1 MVDVYVLSIIPQECK
16 NPNIPLHSRINM
28 TNNTPLPT
36 MESCSTPNPGSAEI
50 SDHPEEFLK
59 TPDPRI
65 AVVIP
70 AQNNELSIGS
80 LVLLARQY
88 TPHVIVVDDNS
99 FDNTVTVSEQAGATV
114 INAREYGGG
123 RVFSILAGCRRA
135 LGYGCK
141 AVILID
147 SSGKH
152 LTQDIPAIVEP
163 VLTEDADLVIG
174 SRYLKGRRVIP
185 PFEFNNDVKAKNL
198 QESQREFKSTDP
210 ESTFR
215 ALSVKGVMLL
225 DLLPNN
231 EQFDPFM
238 VTLFSRKGLFVQDM
252 AITRRNDLTAAA
264 ECDMKV
270 CLYRGS
276 KIGVVVPAYNE
287 ERLIGDTL
295 AGIPEFVCRVYV
307 VNDCS
312 KDRTQEVV
320 EYYAKNDPSIVPIKH
335 EVNQGVGSAIVT
347 GYKKALQ
354 DGMDYV
360 AVMAGDNQ
368 MDPRFLPELLDPVV
382 EQRCD
387 YTMGNRLINQ
397 EFRKGMSKWRYL
409 GNSTLTM
416 LTKIA
421 SGYWQMM
428 DPQNGYTVISKRA
441 LERIS
446 LTGIYPRYGYCND
459 VLVKLNV
466 LGFRVINVP
475 HPARYGMEKSKIK
488 YSTYIYRVSWLL
500 LKDFLW
506 RLKMKYIVLN
516 FHPLVFFYVA
526 GAVFTGIGIIGGL
539 YTLYYKYIL
548 DYAMFVPLTVS
559 LLMFGFGLQMLFF
572 AMFYDMEQEKMPNG
586 WYA

>member
-1 MVDVYVLSIIPQECK
+1 MTDSGIYPIP
-16 NPNIPLHSRINM
+16 IPSDPPITSGEEHSEK
-28 TNNTPLPT
+28 T
-36 MESCSTPNPGSAEI
+36 G
-50 SDHPEEFLK
+50 EFK
-59 TPDPRI
+59 VSPDPRI

-99 FDNTVTVSEQAGATV
+99 YDNTATVSEHAGATV
-114 INAREYGGG
+114 INAREYDEG

-135 LGYGCK
+135 LGYGCTV
-141 AVILID
+141 VILID

-152 LTQDIPAIVEP
+152 LTRDIPAIAEP
-163 VLTEDADLVIG
+163 VLNGSTDLVIG

-185 PFEFNNDVKAKNL
+185 PFRFNNGVKEGKL
-198 QESQREFKSTDP
+198 EKSQHEFRSTDP

-231 EQFDPFM
+231 EQFDSLM
-238 VTLFSRKGLFVQDM
+238 VTLFSRKGLSVQDM
-252 AITRRNDLTAAA
+252 AITRRKDLTAAA
-264 ECDMKV
+264 ECDAKV

-320 EYYAKNDPSIVPIKH
+320 EYYAKNDPSIVPITH
-335 EVNQGVGSAIVT
+335 EVNQGVGAAIVT
-347 GYKKALQ
+347 GYKKALE
-354 DGMDYV
+354 DKMDYV

-409 GNSTLTM
+409 GNSVLTM

-428 DPQNGYTVISKRA
+428 DPQNGYTVISRRA

-586 WYA
+586 WYQ

>member
-1 MVDVYVLSIIPQECK
+1 MEDVCFLSIFQQECK
-16 NPNIPLHSRINM
+16 YSHLPSHPQIDMTDDILPPNPEPCKI
-28 TNNTPLPT
+28 
-36 MESCSTPNPGSAEI
+36 PNPGGAEI
-50 SDHPEEFLK
+50 SDHTEEFHK

-70 AQNNELSIGS
+70 AKDNELSLGS

-99 FDNTVTVSEQAGATV
+99 YDNTPIVAERAGATV
-114 INAREYGGG
+114 LNAREYGGG

-152 LTQDIPAIVEP
+152 LTRDIPAIADP
-163 VLTEDADLVIG
+163 ILNGNADLVIG

-185 PFEFNNDVKAKNL
+185 PFRFNIGVKEGSHKKSQYEF
-198 QESQREFKSTDP
+198 RSTDP

-215 ALSVKGVMLL
+215 ALSLKGIMLL

-231 EQFDPFM
+231 EQFDSLM
-238 VTLFSRKGLFVQDM
+238 ITLFSRKGLSVQDI
-252 AITRRNDLTAAA
+252 AISRRKDLTAAA
-264 ECDMKV
+264 ECNMKV

-312 KDRTQEVV
+312 KDLTQEVI
-320 EYYAKNDPSIVPIKH
+320 EYYAKNDSSIVPLKH
-335 EVNQGVGSAIVT
+335 EMNQGVGAAIVT
-347 GYKKALQ
+347 GYKKALE

-387 YTMGNRLINQ
+387 YTMGNRLINP

-409 GNSTLTM
+409 GNSTLTI

-428 DPQNGYTVISKRA
+428 DPQNGYTVISRRA

-466 LGFRVINVP
+466 LGFRTINVP
-475 HPARYGMEKSKIK
+475 HPARYGMEKSKIR

-516 FHPLVFFYVA
+516 FHPLVFFYGA
-526 GAVFTGIGIIGGL
+526 GVVFTGIGIIGGI
-539 YTLYYKYIL
+539 YTLYWKFVL
-548 DYAMFVPLTVS
+548 DYSMFVPLTVA

-586 WYA
+586 WYE